1 MERVQAVAFGSLT
14 LTLTLV
20 LARPRIGRFG
30 RLNPVLAALPGLLVM
45 LAFRVLTIAD
55 VERAMRT
62 LWRPLVTIVSIMAT
76 TSVAH
81 RLGIFR
87 RVSRAIEVRTRDD
100 VPRAYLTVYVIS
112 ALTAAV
118 FNNDAAILL
127 LTPIVLPLI
136 RHLYPKRPYLVVPF
150 AFAVFMSAGIAPLCT
165 SNPMNLVV
173 AEHAGLG
180 FNAYALRML
189 PPAIVGSIVSYL
201 MLRWVFR
208 KELDD
213 RVPARGD
220 EAGSMPPLAATP
232 TLVLG
237 VVVLMFAAYPVLSY
251 FEAPVWMAAA
261 GGAALI
267 CIIGLRDR
275 AVTLASIRRG
285 VAWDVLA
292 FLFCIFLTAL
302 GLENAGITH
311 AIAKV
316 YGLAGGHTA
325 AEIGLVGVAS
335 AAGSAVLNNHPMAA
349 LNALVVGS
357 MPGDAKWRTLAALVG
372 GDLGPRLLPLG
383 SLAGLLWIEMARR
396 LDVEIRTRDFVRV
409 GVFATVPTLVASLG
423 VLALEAWILG
433 P

>member
-1 MERVQAVAFGSLT
+1 MGGVQAIAFGSLT

-30 RLNPVLAALPGLLVM
+30 RLNPVMAAIPGLLVM
-45 LAFRVLTIAD
+45 LAFRVLSFDD
-55 VERAMRT
+55 VRRAMRT

-81 RLGIFR
+81 RLGIFD
-87 RVSRAIEVRTRDD
+87 RVARAIEVRTRGD
-100 VPRAYLTVYVIS
+100 VPRAYLAVYVIGTV
-112 ALTAAV
+112 TAAV

-150 AFAVFMSAGIAPLCT
+150 AFAVFMSAGVAPLCT

-180 FNAYALRML
+180 FNAYALRMV
-189 PPAIVGSIVSYL
+189 PVAIAGSIVSYA
-201 MLRWVFR
+201 MLRFTFR

-213 RVPARGD
+213 RIPARGT
-220 EAGSMPPLAATP
+220 EQGPLPPMRATSTMVLA
-232 TLVLG
+232 
-237 VVVLMFAAYPVLSY
+237 VVIAMFAAYPVLSY

-261 GGAALI
+261 GGAAII
-267 CIIGLRDR
+267 CAVGLRDR
-275 AVTLASIRRG
+275 AVTIDSIRRG

-302 GLENAGITH
+302 GLENAGITRV
-311 AIAKV
+311 IGEV
-316 YGLAGGHTA
+316 YGIAGGRTG
-325 AEIGLVGVAS
+325 AEIATVGVAS
-335 AAGSAVLNNHPMAA
+335 AIGSAVLNNHPMAA
-349 LNALVVGS
+349 LNALVVGAMS
-357 MPGDAKWRTLAALVG
+357 GDARWRTLAALVG

-409 GVFATVPTLVASLG
+409 GVVATVPTLAASLG
-423 VLALEAWILG
+423 VLAAEAWVIG